1 MSSKLP
7 ELRRKLVLETLER
20 TPDGS
25 GGYVET
31 WVALGSLWAE
41 VKAGTGKETET
52 DFLTLSYVPYRI
64 TVRSAPPGDDR
75 RPRPDQRFR
84 EGSRIYRILAVA
96 DDDTRGRF
104 LLCYAREEEAS
115 A

>member
-1 MSSKLP
+1 MSVRGP
-7 ELRRKLVLETLER
+7 ELRRRLILEALER

-25 GGYVET
+25 GGYVEAWIEIGT
-31 WVALGSLWAE
+31 LWAE
-41 VKAGTGKETET
+41 VKAGSGRETES

-64 TVRSAPPGDDR
+64 TVRSAPPGDSR
-75 RPRPDQRFR
+75 RPTPDQRFR

-96 DDDTRGRF
+96 DADTRGRF
-104 LLCYAREEEAS
+104 LVCYAREEEAS